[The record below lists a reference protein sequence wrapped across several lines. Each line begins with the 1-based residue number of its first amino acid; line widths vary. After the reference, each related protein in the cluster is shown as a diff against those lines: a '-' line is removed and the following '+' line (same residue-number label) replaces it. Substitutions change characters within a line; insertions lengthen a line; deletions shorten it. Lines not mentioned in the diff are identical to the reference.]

1 MAGLAL
7 IHFRVFAQGVLMV
20 HTNVKRTT
28 WLLTLV
34 LTLILSAAPLSA
46 FANQL
51 VMTTPAQNS
60 VLTIAPNQ
68 VTVTSAGSLQDMGNQ
83 LSVTAPDGSRVDD
96 GSITVVDKSLT
107 VGLKPLTMG
116 GTYRVDYELISINDS
131 PLQGTFT
138 FIFNAPAVI
147 ASPSAAP
154 VVSEEPQ
161 PTSSSRTADYFVIG
175 LLVLAFFV
183 LIGIS
188 RMARKTFRK

>member
-1 MAGLAL
+1 
-7 IHFRVFAQGVLMV
+7 MV
-20 HTNVKRTT
+20 HTNVKRAT

-34 LTLILSAAPLSA
+34 LTLVLSVAPLSA
-46 FANQL
+46 TANQL

-68 VTVTSAGSLQDMGNQ
+68 VTITSASTLQDMGNQ

-107 VGLKPLTMG
+107 VGLKPLTIG
-116 GTYRVDYELISINDS
+116 GTYQVNYELISINDS

-147 ASPSAAP
+147 SSPSAAP
-154 VVSEEPQ
+154 VVSAEPQ

-188 RMARKTFRK
+188 RMARNTFRK

>member
-116 GTYRVDYELISINDS
+116 GTYRVDYEFISINDS
-131 PLQGTFT
+131 HFKVLLLSFLTPLQ
-138 FIFNAPAVI
+138 
-147 ASPSAAP
+147 S
-154 VVSEEPQ
+154 
-161 PTSSSRTADYFVIG
+161 
-175 LLVLAFFV
+175 LLVQVQHLLLAKNHNQLHQV
-183 LIGIS
+183 ELLIILLL
-188 RMARKTFRK
+188 AC